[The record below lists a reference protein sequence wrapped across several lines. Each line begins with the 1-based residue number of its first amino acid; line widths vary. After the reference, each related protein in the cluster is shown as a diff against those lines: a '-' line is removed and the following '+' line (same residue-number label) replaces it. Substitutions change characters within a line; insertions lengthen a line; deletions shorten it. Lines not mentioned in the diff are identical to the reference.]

1 MQIDGSLDTLS
12 KRGSRRTYCP
22 RAHREVSESQWEPH
36 AKVMEEA
43 GEYRRALTRG
53 NPKGRL
59 HGFPSMQWRAVI
71 SPGQQ
76 SVRPTGAPDTFCEVI
91 VPV

>member
-1 MQIDGSLDTLS
+1 MQTDGSLDTLS

-43 GEYRRALTRG
+43 GGSIVALSPEDI
-53 NPKGRL
+53 PKVVYTD
-59 HGFPSMQWRAVI
+59 FPVFN
-71 SPGQQ
+71 
-76 SVRPTGAPDTFCEVI
+76 GAQL
-91 VPV
+91 